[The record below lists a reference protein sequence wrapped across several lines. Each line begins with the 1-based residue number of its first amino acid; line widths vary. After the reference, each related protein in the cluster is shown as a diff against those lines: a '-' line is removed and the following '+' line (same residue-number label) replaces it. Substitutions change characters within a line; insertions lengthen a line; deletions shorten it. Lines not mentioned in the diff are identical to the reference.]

1 MLQGEKEMELSAEK
15 IQKARHYLD
24 LAEKH
29 LADGNKRM
37 AVGSLDHVKDHVRGA
52 IYITIAEIEHE
63 EGEY

>member
-1 MLQGEKEMELSAEK
+1 MELTAEK
-15 IQKARHYLD
+15 LQKARKYLD
-24 LAEKH
+24 LAEQH

-37 AVGSLDHVKDHVRGA
+37 AIGSLDHVKDHVRGA